1 MRHDEYAI
9 KVELITAL
17 EGGRRE
23 WDSVLAAIDEYALV
37 EPGVE
42 GA

>member
-1 MRHDEYAI
+1 MSTPTT

-17 EGGRRE
+17 ERGRRDWE
-23 WDSVLAAIDEYALV
+23 SMLAAIDDHAFV

-42 GA
+42 GAW